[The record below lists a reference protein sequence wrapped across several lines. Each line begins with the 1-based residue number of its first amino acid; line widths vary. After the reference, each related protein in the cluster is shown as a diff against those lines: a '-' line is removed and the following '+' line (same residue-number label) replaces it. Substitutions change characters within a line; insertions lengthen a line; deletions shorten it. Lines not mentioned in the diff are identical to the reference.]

1 VAAAVA
7 VVVPPLVDAIVHLP
21 VAADARSFVEELG
34 ELKVRVPEHRHRRP
48 SALKLKPR
56 MEKPNKN

>member
-7 VVVPPLVDAIVHLP
+7 VVVPPLVDAVVHLP
-21 VAADARSFVEELG
+21 VAADARPFVEELG
-34 ELKVRVPEHRHRRP
+34 ELKVRVPEHRHRRS